1 MTGVR
6 TKYNSYET
14 RISDIRDLATKYFRC
29 EANIVVRR
37 RRNVIGEE
45 KVAPN

>member
-1 MTGVR
+1 MTGGR
-6 TKYNSYET
+6 TRYNSHEI

-37 RRNVIGEE
+37 RRIVIGEE